1 MCSCVLLCEYIFQ
14 RTDLQPMRNH
24 VLIGGFPSLHAS
36 SNAMAGLVNIR
47 FAVALLGTISAVSAD
62 DDCGAAGWTVPSPPS
77 GATLLQIQAI
87 IR

>member
-1 MCSCVLLCEYIFQ
+1 MCSCVLNIFQ
-14 RTDLQPMRNH
+14 RADLQPMRNH
-24 VLIGGFPSLHAS
+24 VLIGGIPFTACQLH
-36 SNAMAGLVNIR
+36 AMAGLVSIR

>member
-1 MCSCVLLCEYIFQ
+1 ML
-14 RTDLQPMRNH
+14 
-24 VLIGGFPSLHAS
+24 AS
-36 SNAMAGLVNIR
+36 SNAMAGLVSIR